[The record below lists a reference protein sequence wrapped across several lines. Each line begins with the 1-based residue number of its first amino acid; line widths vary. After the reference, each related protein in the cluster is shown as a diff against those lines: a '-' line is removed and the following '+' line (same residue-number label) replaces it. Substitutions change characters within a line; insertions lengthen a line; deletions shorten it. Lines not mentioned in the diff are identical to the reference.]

1 MALNWQDVAQ
11 VRFQD
16 TTQAAKN
23 ISDSLGSLGDPLQA
37 VIDSQTEDRQN
48 ALDSAIAQQQMKA
61 TGMSAMA
68 SGMNAMSS
76 YADTQYKLTP
86 EYQQMMQDTATADL
100 LGAQAQSQAS
110 QVDAFQ
116 AQTKAWYMD
125 GRQGPKP
132 TWGGFNSNSYTGNT
146 GNTSLPTSSVDTMNS
161 TVPGSG
167 DNVPVDEFTAINAQF
182 AGHPG
187 YPDMSVNNVPSATPL
202 DNALS
207 GYAHT
212 SMYPDIQETMV
223 ADVDAQNIAYIIKN
237 FKTPDANAPEEEWFR
252 YKQDIKQSLVGTVG
266 PQYTKP
272 LLDQVFQT
280 YGKTNY
286 PSVEDAMRADNM
298 NTVKRDVLSSDPAR
312 FRQYS
317 RKDYISTLG
326 EAEGTKLFESN
337 NNIIFNSAMDTSN
350 KTTFTHPNP
359 SNPIAKSSM
368 EHRTAYSKFKKFS
381 EEIAGLPAS
390 TKKIMEDEY
399 FRNTGVDKSTVT
411 DLLTARK
418 HDQSVYSKNLIA
430 TFTDPDTPFTSI
442 QMGSMLHN
450 LVKHGGYESTTQA
463 YQTLGGKFVTQI
475 VSNIEKEFK
484 DTDTTEEFADR
495 ILVSQTLQD
504 SITGYATDIGLGYE
518 GTKKILELVNLK
530 LNVSK
535 RETNYNAQLDDAVKN
550 LATAE
555 KKITKSKSTYNSE
568 NFNKYLK
575 SDFKLKGGDDVPA
588 GAMEQTGDVFNLVQ
602 GFNPDILHNS
612 DIFYKILRKF
622 NPNVDLDGTDSTS
635 DLEFG
640 SKQAGATDFQ
650 DYSMRDTSEGGNQ
663 DLYDRLSNKNL
674 YDSEGALTDAGN
686 ALAKELMY
694 GETPPGVL
702 AKNNLFRTDEE
713 DEQVLFMRLLT
724 RYALDNRKGKLNPYK
739 SSITSIRNKLIAR

>member
-1 MALNWQDVAQ
+1 
-11 VRFQD
+11 
-16 TTQAAKN
+16 
-23 ISDSLGSLGDPLQA
+23 
-37 VIDSQTEDRQN
+37 
-48 ALDSAIAQQQMKA
+48 
-61 TGMSAMA
+61 
-68 SGMNAMSS
+68 
-76 YADTQYKLTP
+76 
-86 EYQQMMQDTATADL
+86 
-100 LGAQAQSQAS
+100 
-110 QVDAFQ
+110 
-116 AQTKAWYMD
+116 
-125 GRQGPKP
+125 
-132 TWGGFNSNSYTGNT
+132 
-146 GNTSLPTSSVDTMNS
+146 
-161 TVPGSG
+161 
-167 DNVPVDEFTAINAQF
+167 
-182 AGHPG
+182 
-187 YPDMSVNNVPSATPL
+187 
-202 DNALS
+202 
-207 GYAHT
+207 
-212 SMYPDIQETMV
+212 
-223 ADVDAQNIAYIIKN
+223 
-237 FKTPDANAPEEEWFR
+237 
-252 YKQDIKQSLVGTVG
+252 
-266 PQYTKP
+266 
-272 LLDQVFQT
+272 
-280 YGKTNY
+280 
-286 PSVEDAMRADNM
+286 
-298 NTVKRDVLSSDPAR
+298 
-312 FRQYS
+312 
-317 RKDYISTLG
+317 
-326 EAEGTKLFESN
+326 
-337 NNIIFNSAMDTSN
+337 
-350 KTTFTHPNP
+350 
-359 SNPIAKSSM
+359 
-368 EHRTAYSKFKKFS
+368 
-381 EEIAGLPAS
+381 
-390 TKKIMEDEY
+390 
-399 FRNTGVDKSTVT
+399 
-411 DLLTARK
+411 
-418 HDQSVYSKNLIA
+418 
-430 TFTDPDTPFTSI
+430 
-442 QMGSMLHN
+442 MGSMLHN

-484 DTDTTEEFADR
+484 DTDNTEEFADR

-650 DYSMRDTSEGGNQ
+650 DYSMRDTSEGANQ
-663 DLYDRLSNKNL
+663 DLYDRLSNKSL

-702 AKNNLFRTDEE
+702 AKNNLFRTDDE

-724 RYALDNRKGKLNPYK
+724 RYELDNRKGKLNPYK